1 MTADARVSVQELAK
15 RLYRMVVRFVR
26 VIRVPACARVCPG
39 SPRCLFTGKLNPSSV
54 DETAASRVRDQKPQ
68 GKQYLYIGL
77 ASLASPR

>member
-1 MTADARVSVQELAK
+1 MPVFLCKSSLSA
-15 RLYRMVVRFVR
+15 
-26 VIRVPACARVCPG
+26 G
-39 SPRCLFTGKLNPSSV
+39 TGKLNPSSV